1 MLGQLVVKIPNLKLI
16 VIDTFSEH
24 FRATDMSYADRKK
37 MIASALSGLQQIA
50 DKHKLCVVLI
60 NNMKTGRRDAV
71 QEAMQAGKDVSGP
84 IG

>member
-1 MLGQLVVKIPNLKLI
+1 MVKIPNLRLI

-37 MIASALSGLQQIA
+37 MIASALSGLQQVA
-50 DKHKLCVVLI
+50 EKHKLSIVLI

-71 QEAMQAGKDVSGP
+71 AEASAAGKDISGP